1 MKKFT
6 FTALFATFALL
17 LMSHT
22 ANGQGV
28 KINSLSDPFPSLT
41 SQEIA
46 TLKTTNARVANPLKS
61 RSVKASPSGATILGW
76 HTYPEPTFWGEF
88 VTSGEEVKIWT
99 NDELSPDAGFVKD
112 DKVYFYYG
120 KNVSGYLSMRYYV
133 CELATG
139 KILESGDLS
148 NADATQ
154 YVFMCAYDDV
164 NDVAYAYTYNADGS
178 AYLLQTINP
187 ATRTFT
193 KICDI
198 TKENLP
204 FMIGFDTTE
213 GKLYGITKTGD
224 FVNIN
229 LTNGAQTV
237 VGATGFKPA
246 LYKQALTYSPVD
258 KKFVWAALLSDYSS
272 ASIVINPKTGAG
284 RMTSSF
290 PSFTEYKV
298 LASGNKTPKSNTPAV
313 PTVKSINFPKAALS
327 GSVTVTAPDKYYDN
341 STLTGSV
348 TIASKI
354 DGVDHTTLTAIAGGD
369 VDFTFENLSEGNHT
383 FTFTATDANNNSSA
397 SISEVAFIGKDQPL
411 APANVVINEN
421 GIKWDAATTGV
432 NGGYVDT
439 EAVTY
444 NVYVN
449 GNMVNKT
456 PLSGTTLAYT
466 FPAGPAKAY
475 VATVEAIYNGK
486 TSDKAQSPKFIY
498 GDPYSLPVEITFN
511 PEILDLCTIVNSNN
525 DNFFWKYDTAKS
537 AIFYSYGANPADDWI
552 FLPKTAF
559 TDVNALYEL
568 AVTSFVRLPYYNE
581 AFEVAYGTSPDP
593 AAMTV
598 VASYSKL
605 NNSAAQDF
613 VSYFKVPAA
622 GTYYVGI
629 HCVSPATQ
637 DVLYVSKV
645 SIKASDRSAKCP
657 EKVTNLSATAAPQG
671 QLQALVNFKMPT
683 KNIGGENIGADETL
697 TAVITTGEQRVT
709 VNGTAG
715 QEFTNVAITTAQGT
729 NEITVTVMS
738 GENASLASKTS
749 VFTGQSAPGS
759 VNAVNVE
766 LSDDNLT
773 AHLSWTAPTWG
784 ATAEGYYDTKSLV
797 YYLCN
802 YEGGS
807 WVEKKSLGAVNKC
820 DVSVDAST
828 PMAVRYA
835 GIKAENIGGKSPYV
849 TYATLTIGKPF
860 TLPMADSF
868 KTGKYTYTPVID
880 VKPNSSYSGK
890 HALADAS
897 RYGVTDAET
906 GQYAMVSY
914 PTNSYVE
921 TRTLVALPKF
931 STVGVKK
938 PRVSLRVWGGSQLAN
953 SEIHVVA
960 PGVDDATVASLW
972 NNLPEQWNDL
982 DFEIP
987 QAFCNKKWVEVR
999 IQSTFYPSE
1008 EKYTIVDS
1016 YKIYDQEAS
1025 GIANVATANVTITAG
1040 VESILVSSP
1049 VATQVSI
1056 FTTDGAM
1063 VRNVNV
1069 AEGETMIEIPTGIYV
1084 VRASGVAQKV
1094 VVK

>member
-1 MKKFT
+1 
-6 FTALFATFALL
+6 
-17 LMSHT
+17 
-22 ANGQGV
+22 
-28 KINSLSDPFPSLT
+28 
-41 SQEIA
+41 
-46 TLKTTNARVANPLKS
+46 
-61 RSVKASPSGATILGW
+61 
-76 HTYPEPTFWGEF
+76 
-88 VTSGEEVKIWT
+88 
-99 NDELSPDAGFVKD
+99 
-112 DKVYFYYG
+112 
-120 KNVSGYLSMRYYV
+120 
-133 CELATG
+133 
-139 KILESGDLS
+139 
-148 NADATQ
+148 
-154 YVFMCAYDDV
+154 
-164 NDVAYAYTYNADGS
+164 
-178 AYLLQTINP
+178 
-187 ATRTFT
+187 
-193 KICDI
+193 
-198 TKENLP
+198 
-204 FMIGFDTTE
+204 
-213 GKLYGITKTGD
+213 
-224 FVNIN
+224 
-229 LTNGAQTV
+229 
-237 VGATGFKPA
+237 
-246 LYKQALTYSPVD
+246 
-258 KKFVWAALLSDYSS
+258 
-272 ASIVINPKTGAG
+272 
-284 RMTSSF
+284 
-290 PSFTEYKV
+290 
-298 LASGNKTPKSNTPAV
+298 
-313 PTVKSINFPKAALS
+313 
-327 GSVTVTAPDKYYDN
+327 
-341 STLTGSV
+341 
-348 TIASKI
+348 
-354 DGVDHTTLTAIAGGD
+354 
-369 VDFTFENLSEGNHT
+369 
-383 FTFTATDANNNSSA
+383 
-397 SISEVAFIGKDQPL
+397 
-411 APANVVINEN
+411 
-421 GIKWDAATTGV
+421 
-432 NGGYVDT
+432 
-439 EAVTY
+439 
-444 NVYVN
+444 
-449 GNMVNKT
+449 
-456 PLSGTTLAYT
+456 
-466 FPAGPAKAY
+466 
-475 VATVEAIYNGK
+475 
-486 TSDKAQSPKFIY
+486 
-498 GDPYSLPVEITFN
+498 
-511 PEILDLCTIVNSNN
+511 
-525 DNFFWKYDTAKS
+525 
-537 AIFYSYGANPADDWI
+537 
-552 FLPKTAF
+552 
-559 TDVNALYEL
+559 
-568 AVTSFVRLPYYNE
+568 
-581 AFEVAYGTSPDP
+581 
-593 AAMTV
+593 
-598 VASYSKL
+598 
-605 NNSAAQDF
+605 
-613 VSYFKVPAA
+613 
-622 GTYYVGI
+622 
-629 HCVSPATQ
+629 
-637 DVLYVSKV
+637 
-645 SIKASDRSAKCP
+645 
-657 EKVTNLSATAAPQG
+657 
-671 QLQALVNFKMPT
+671 
-683 KNIGGENIGADETL
+683 
-697 TAVITTGEQRVT
+697 
-709 VNGTAG
+709 
-715 QEFTNVAITTAQGT
+715 
-729 NEITVTVMS
+729 MS

-960 PGVDDATVASLW
+960 PGVDDATVASFW